1 MIGFRT
7 RGPRSVMHDEDE
19 MVGGLHDHS
28 VTGVRIKTHP
38 GLCAGWGNCHRF
50 APDLYPLD
58 DDGHVAIHLMEAAA
72 DRAYDARLGAL
83 ACPAGAI
90 TVITSPDHLG
100 G

>member
-1 MIGFRT
+1 
-7 RGPRSVMHDEDE
+7 MHDEDQ
-19 MVGGLHDHS
+19 MVEGLHDHS

-50 APDLYPLD
+50 ATDLYPLD
-58 DDGHVAIHLMEAAA
+58 DDGHVAIHLMEAPG